1 MEDVDMLESLV
12 QEPKDNIS
20 SYYLT
25 LSEKIFILSSFLTI
39 SFVQMYFYFKLT
51 GFIILANIIAWI
63 TAILFIISRI
73 PQILLN
79 YRRKSTDGLS
89 IYSFVFLNIANY
101 LFLASILVNICDI
114 KNEENINMFMINN
127 LQWIIGPIITSF
139 LDFFIFYQFVIYT

>member
-51 GFIILANIIAWI
+51 GFIILADIIAWI